1 MNPRLVFRRNN
12 IIYETN
18 LLILRQQETK
28 PDSKANMPKI
38 NKIAE
43 TKGLE
48 FYSANTSS
56 QVQLPYFEGGVRAG
70 FPSPAQDYTDL
81 KIDLNTTLVSNPS
94 TTFYARVKG
103 TSMQDAGINDGDILI
118 IDKSLQPKDGDTAV
132 CFIDG
137 EFTLKYIRIE
147 PDAVY
152 LDPANPEFKPIKI
165 TKENNFYIW
174 GIVTY
179 SIKNHKR

>member
-1 MNPRLVFRRNN
+1 MRR
-12 IIYETN
+12 
-18 LLILRQQETK
+18 
-28 PDSKANMPKI
+28 I

-43 TKGLE
+43 SNRLD
-48 FYSANTSS
+48 FYTANTSS
-56 QVQLPYFEGGVRAG
+56 HIQLPYFDGGVKAG
-70 FPSPAQDYTDL
+70 FPSPAQDYIDL
-81 KIDLNTTLVSNPS
+81 KIDLNTELISNPS

-103 TSMQDAGINDGDILI
+103 TSMQDAGISDGDILI

-147 PDAVY
+147 PEAIFLV
-152 LDPANPEFKPIKI
+152 PANPEFKPIKV
-165 TKENNFYIW
+165 TEENNFCIW